1 MSSFEAEPP
10 RAIVNHHPRVVEIS
24 LAASSRW
31 HGEHRCRRC
40 WLRSYECYCATIA
53 LQREKYVAFNA
64 TTDADCTHTDSSSTS
79 TDSTSSTT
87 TSSSPNSSLPPLV
100 EVVMYYFFLEL
111 GRSSNTGH
119 LLGKREAILGVT
131 KLTDVSYIDVTKI
144 HASHT

>member
-1 MSSFEAEPP
+1 MSSFEAELP
-10 RAIVNHHPRVVEIS
+10 RAIVSHHPRVVETS

-64 TTDADCTHTDSSSTS
+64 TTDADGTHTDSSSTS
-79 TDSTSSTT
+79 TADSASSTT
-87 TSSSPNSSLPPLV
+87 TSPSPNSSLPPLV

-119 LLGKREAILGVT
+119 LLGKRAG
-131 KLTDVSYIDVTKI
+131 DCGNRS
-144 HASHT
+144 